1 MKRIYTFFLCIF
13 CFNQL
18 HAQHISPQNLKE
30 LLAREDSMK
39 MHAPVILVGTTGA
52 DRLTADSVFTRQLVR
67 ALRVPYSFEYP
78 FDSLFTISRMYAPD
92 SSFRVFTWQLEV
104 NEDLVRQHGAIQM
117 RTTDGSLKLFPLIDK
132 SDEIPGLEDSI
143 SNHQNWMG
151 AVYYRILMNKV
162 RGRKIYTLIGFDDN
176 NSSSSKK
183 IIEILE
189 FVNKEPRFGAR
200 VFRYPNNELNASNP
214 ARYVMEFKKDAGPRL
229 NYDEEMNLII
239 IEHLVSQSGEPNK
252 KSTLVGDGDYD
263 GFKWANG
270 KWVFVNKIFK
280 DITPEGKE
288 PVPMPI
294 RDAKG
299 NIDDSKLKQ
308 EN

>member
-1 MKRIYTFFLCIF
+1 
-13 CFNQL
+13 
-18 HAQHISPQNLKE
+18 
-30 LLAREDSMK
+30 
-39 MHAPVILVGTTGA
+39 
-52 DRLTADSVFTRQLVR
+52 
-67 ALRVPYSFEYP
+67 
-78 FDSLFTISRMYAPD
+78 
-92 SSFRVFTWQLEV
+92 
-104 NEDLVRQHGAIQM
+104 
-117 RTTDGSLKLFPLIDK
+117 
-132 SDEIPGLEDSI
+132 
-143 SNHQNWMG
+143 
-151 AVYYRILMNKV
+151 
-162 RGRKIYTLIGFDDN
+162 
-176 NSSSSKK
+176 
-183 IIEILE
+183 
-189 FVNKEPRFGAR
+189 
-200 VFRYPNNELNASNP
+200 
-214 ARYVMEFKKDAGPRL
+214 MEFKKDAGPRL
-229 NYDEEMNLII
+229 NYDEEMNMII